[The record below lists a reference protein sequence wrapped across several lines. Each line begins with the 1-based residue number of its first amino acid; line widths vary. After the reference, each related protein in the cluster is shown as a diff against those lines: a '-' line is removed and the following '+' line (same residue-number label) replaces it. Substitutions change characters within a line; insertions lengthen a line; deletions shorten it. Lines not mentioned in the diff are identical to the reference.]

1 MTTDE
6 TIARGK
12 RAAEILDDPLVV
24 EALDALDA
32 FVIDGFRGSKLGE
45 RDEREALYH
54 LNVAIADFPGAFPLA
69 GQRRDHGAGA
79 FGAGCRAGGRR
90 PSCRRISAGTQQ
102 VRAPALSSFSCPPNY
117 RSRIPSR
124 RTMDY

>member
-1 MTTDE
+1 MSTDAI
-6 TIARGK
+6 IARGK

-54 LNVAIADFPGAFPLA
+54 LNVAIADFRAHFRSLVSDGTMAQGRLA
-69 GQRRDHGAGA
+69 QDAEREG
-79 FGAGCRAGGRR
+79 
-90 PSCRRISAGTQQ
+90 
-102 VRAPALSSFSCPPNY
+102 
-117 RSRIPSR
+117 
-124 RTMDY
+124 